1 MIEKRILWLTSV
13 HHLNQFSQPV
23 WCLRNEM
30 LIKLSNCKVLS
41 KLTANHLMA
50 AILQKSKQFQTTMNF
65 QTPSPLTKKGP
76 FLHACTLLQNNISPW
91 CLPQSVSLLDRVCTW
106 QPSSVPQCNFCWY
119 SMLYRKYYTED
130 KHLCQSYFQCR
141 IRVYCFYPLKSR
153 VTVRWPSII
162 TFIVCIKWCTSLP
175 TGNWHWRKTL
185 PQH

>member
-1 MIEKRILWLTSV
+1 M
-13 HHLNQFSQPV
+13 
-23 WCLRNEM
+23 
-30 LIKLSNCKVLS
+30 LS

-65 QTPSPLTKKGP
+65 QTPSTLTKKGP

-130 KHLCQSYFQCR
+130 KHLHQSYFQCR
-141 IRVYCFYPLKSR
+141 IRVYCFIHWKVELQWGDPQ
-153 VTVRWPSII
+153 
-162 TFIVCIKWCTSLP
+162 SLP
-175 TGNWHWRKTL
+175 LLFALSDVLACKQAIGIGEKPCRNINFQSWL
-185 PQH
+185 